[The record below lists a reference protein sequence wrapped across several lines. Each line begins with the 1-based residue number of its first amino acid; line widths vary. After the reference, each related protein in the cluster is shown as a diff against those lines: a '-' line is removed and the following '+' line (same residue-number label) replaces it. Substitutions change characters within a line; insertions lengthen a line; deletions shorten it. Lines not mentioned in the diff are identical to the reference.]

1 LPNHPTP
8 VDILDLRVEAREK
21 GGALRAF
28 SLSVC
33 TAKCCAIWVFF
44 DGKAMQ
50 TMALL
55 YTPAVKML

>member
-1 LPNHPTP
+1 LPNHPAP
-8 VDILDLRVEAREK
+8 IDILDLRVEARKK

-33 TAKCCAIWVFF
+33 TAKFCAVWLFL

-50 TMALL
+50 TVVLL